1 MTCLS
6 SYRPDLGGFHDL
18 SGPFFTVSGSDFS
31 KRSDPAKNK
40 FISKNSSLWKKTYFK
55 FLCESCSIFVTE
67 KIRLQF
73 NVAII
78 SNLQG
83 RRILSFSGSGQKI
96 QIRQKRSG
104 SIQKGPDPT
113 GPQQSGRHCL
123 KVDICIY
130 FFISPYLSGSLLL
143 PEQCPLRYLMGRA
156 RSCRVLLDS
165 GNLVKYCNSQVTN
178 MHSTKL
184 TKFVLKWLL
193 KLWRKCSQN
202 QLLIPPNNNG
212 I

>member
-123 KVDICIY
+123 KDK
-130 FFISPYLSGSLLL
+130 S
-143 PEQCPLRYLMGRA
+143 RYLYLFFYFPIFV
-156 RSCRVLLDS
+156 RVPSLAWTMPATVSHGACSELPS
-165 GNLVKYCNSQVTN
+165 SA
-178 MHSTKL
+178 
-184 TKFVLKWLL
+184 WL
-193 KLWRKCSQN
+193 R
-202 QLLIPPNNNG
+202 
-212 I
+212 

>member
-1 MTCLS
+1 MTCL
-6 SYRPDLGGFHDL
+6 DLFLPYPTFL
-18 SGPFFTVSGSDFS
+18 SVGTRR
-31 KRSDPAKNK
+31 KINLCQKIAHCE
-40 FISKNSSLWKKTYFK
+40 KKLILNFCVK
-55 FLCESCSIFVTE
+55 VVFFVTE

-184 TKFVLKWLL
+184 TKFVLK
-193 KLWRKCSQN
+193 
-202 QLLIPPNNNG
+202 
-212 I
+212 

>member
-1 MTCLS
+1 MTCL
-6 SYRPDLGGFHDL
+6 DLFLPYPTFL
-18 SGPFFTVSGSDFS
+18 SVGTRR
-31 KRSDPAKNK
+31 KINLCKKIAHCE
-40 FISKNSSLWKKTYFK
+40 KKTYFK

-83 RRILSFSGSGQKI
+83 RRILSFSGSGLKI

-123 KVDICIY
+123 KDK
-130 FFISPYLSGSLLL
+130 S
-143 PEQCPLRYLMGRA
+143 RYLYLFFYFPIFV
-156 RSCRVLLDS
+156 RVPS
-165 GNLVKYCNSQVTN
+165 
-178 MHSTKL
+178 
-184 TKFVLKWLL
+184 
-193 KLWRKCSQN
+193 
-202 QLLIPPNNNG
+202 PA
-212 I
+212 